1 MKVGRAIL
9 IAIFSAG
16 CGAALMAFAE
26 TQPHLVSMLIKAFAV
41 IVFYVG
47 VPVLL
52 LADLIDHYSK
62 LNIMRR
68 CTRAK
73 C

>member
-1 MKVGRAIL
+1 MNI
-9 IAIFSAG
+9 
-16 CGAALMAFAE
+16 CGAIIIASFSVVCGTALMAFAE
-26 TQPHLVSMLIKAFAV
+26 TQPHLVSLLVKAFAV

-47 VPVLL
+47 VPVSL
-52 LADLIDHYSK
+52 LAALIDHCTKS
-62 LNIMRR
+62 NIIRR